1 MSDSDNY
8 FSDSDK
14 SITNDNINDNMND
27 PMYDPNND
35 NIDDEDDYGMDE
47 ETRLRIYYA
56 CLNKC
61 NSEPKYEAIA
71 VVPKKRREKNKSSKE
86 SSKLTLKDF
95 IEKAEEPKVKKWSS
109 SRFKNK
115 KDELGIT
122 NDTGMKR
129 CFSPRLPIP
138 TQHTFKKNEY
148 NGSDMLNNKSSEDI
162 DALFPT
168 LKTTFCKDNLIV

>member
-27 PMYDPNND
+27 PYNN
-35 NIDDEDDYGMDE
+35 NIDDEDDYDMDE

-61 NSEPKYEAIA
+61 NNEPKYEAIA
-71 VVPKKRREKNKSSKE
+71 DAPKKRREKNKSSKE

-95 IEKAEEPKVKKWSS
+95 IEKIEEPKVKKWSS

-115 KDELGIT
+115 KSELGIT
-122 NDTGMKR
+122 NDTDVKR
-129 CFSPRLPIP
+129 CFNPRLPIP
-138 TQHTFKKNEY
+138 TQYTFKKNES
-148 NGSDMLNNKSSEDI
+148 NILKNFSLPDV
-162 DALFPT
+162 FPT
-168 LKTTFCKDNLIV
+168 LKLTRV